1 MNKWISIKKEV
12 INLRSLLT
20 NYKKVIPKTQLPRF
34 EKDLEL
40 LFEKYN
46 KIENEI
52 ELEKIKK
59 LAKTKLN
66 SMIRVYGELKED
78 ETTID
83 KEFLDEESK
92 KYVEDIIENTEKTNR
107 NFTENEDYLSRLNKI
122 KNSDFFNK
130 DIVGKA
136 HKDLDEYHNLI
147 LEAQKIAENKNNED
161 LKKEFKDN
169 EEKWLERYKEKLRG
183 MVKNLCIKKE
193 VNNIEETL
201 KSIDFDMMAR
211 ELIDMDLNPEK
222 HKNEKSD
229 HKLEDLMNSF
239 ENILTGCNF

>member
-183 MVKNLCIKKE
+183 M
-193 VNNIEETL
+193 
-201 KSIDFDMMAR
+201 
-211 ELIDMDLNPEK
+211 
-222 HKNEKSD
+222 
-229 HKLEDLMNSF
+229 SF